1 MEYERIPWHP
11 IKLDAWVVQARE
23 FFRWQVRSKLPTL
36 APQGVVAETAG
47 ERALGAQHF
56 AVQVVALDVT
66 DQLAV
71 EVELVQVAA
80 AVVQKTT
87 SNRKN
92 E

>member
-23 FFRWQVRSKLPTL
+23 FFRWQARSKLPTL
-36 APQGVVAETAG
+36 APQGVVAEAAG
-47 ERALGAQHF
+47 ERALGAQDF
-56 AVQVVALDVT
+56 AVQVVALDVA
-66 DQLAV
+66 DQLTV
-71 EVELVQVAA
+71 EVELVHVAA